1 MIASVFRAMKNMRGC
16 RTFATNNGKDLYFP
30 KYGCSLYEY
39 QDDPVIRKKFY
50 TTEHVDEHGSK
61 YWSDQ
66 LGSAETYRD
75 MDAGP
80 KEKATTT
87 TRIAGVPELRKR
99 AALRELINDLENRI
113 EYDDEFG
120 SGHPANVKKREE
132 EKKQSWK
139 PPEESPYGGRE
150 D

>member
-1 MIASVFRAMKNMRGC
+1 MRGC
-16 RTFATNNGKDLYFP
+16 RTFATKNGKDLYFP

-39 QDDPVIRKKFY
+39 QDDPVIKKKFS

-75 MDAGP
+75 MDPGP
-80 KEKATTT
+80 NEKATTT
-87 TRIAGVPELRKR
+87 TRIANTHQLRKQ
-99 AALRELINDLENRI
+99 AALLECINDLENRI
-113 EYDDEFG
+113 EYEEEFG
-120 SGHPANVKKREE
+120 WGYPANVKRREE
-132 EKKQSWK
+132 EVKARKKTWK
-139 PPEESPYGGRE
+139 PPVESPYEGRE